1 MTPIIRMVNNMAK
14 STKIALK
21 YRDGVLP
28 PQLASVLNNADEG
41 DLRILIAVMM
51 LADKETGIASIGE
64 LPALLETDRAEIDA
78 SLKFWRGAGVLGT
91 ATVKAVKEEITPV
104 KKAEKEE
111 KKPTTVIT
119 TPTAHRNGALERGG
133 TLETYSSSQLAGL
146 MEKRRVS
153 AEFIDEAQRIFGKVF
168 RTYDT
173 GILVGIVD
181 QLGFEEE
188 AVLSIL
194 AYTVK
199 RGKRTMR
206 YAEQVAMALYDEG
219 ILETAEVLER
229 IQRMEQSGEVI
240 AKVRALF
247 GAAGREMTA
256 TEKKLFTAWT
266 EKFAYD
272 IAVIRLAYDIT
283 VDRIQKPAPKYTNSI
298 LEAWY
303 AEGLRTEADVRRYIE
318 AKKEEKEGE
327 KTGAIATPKSYDV
340 EDFFEAALKRSYE
353 ELQ

>member
-1 MTPIIRMVNNMAK
+1 MAK
-14 STKIALK
+14 LTKIAVK
-21 YRDGVLP
+21 YREGSLP
-28 PQLASVLNNADEG
+28 EGLSEILGNADES

-51 LADKETGIASIGE
+51 LADREGGIAPLGE
-64 LPALLETDRAEIDA
+64 LPTLLGMERSEIDA
-78 SLKFWRGAGVLGT
+78 SLKFWRGAGILGT
-91 ATVKAVKEEITPV
+91 
-104 KKAEKEE
+104 
-111 KKPTTVIT
+111 PTTVKT
-119 TPTAHRNGALERGG
+119 EKTQEEKNPSERTKETARKTLPETAHRNGVLERSGSLG
-133 TLETYSSSQLAGL
+133 SYSSSELAGL

-168 RTYDT
+168 RVYDT

-199 RGKRTMR
+199 RGKKTLR
-206 YAEQVAMALYDEG
+206 YAEQVAMALYDDG
-219 ILETAEVLER
+219 ITETAKVLDR
-229 IQRMEQSGEVI
+229 LHRMEQSGEVI
-240 AKVRALF
+240 AKVRTLF
-247 GAAGREMTA
+247 GASGREMTA

-272 IAVIRLAYDIT
+272 IAVIRMAYDIT
-283 VDRIQKPAPKYTNSI
+283 VDTIQKPAPKYTNSI

-318 AKKEEKEGE
+318 AKEEEKAGG
-327 KTGAIATPKSYDV
+327 KTGERATPKSYDV

>member
-1 MTPIIRMVNNMAK
+1 MAK

-28 PQLASVLNNADEG
+28 PHLASVLNNADEG
-41 DLRILIAVMM
+41 DLRILVAVMM
-51 LADKETGIASIGE
+51 LADRETGIAPIGE
-64 LPALLETDRAEIDA
+64 LPTLLEADRAEIDA
-78 SLKFWRGAGVLGT
+78 SLKFWRGAGILGA
-91 ATVKAVKEEITPV
+91 ATTNKAPKEEIVPQ
-104 KKAEKEE
+104 KKEE
-111 KKPTTVIT
+111 QKRETVVST
-119 TPTAHRNGALERGG
+119 PPTAHRNGALERGG
-133 TLETYSSSQLAGL
+133 TLETYNSSQLAGL

-206 YAEQVAMALYDEG
+206 YAEQVAMALYDDG
-219 ILETAEVLER
+219 IVETAEVLER
-229 IQRMEQSGEVI
+229 IQRMERSGEVI
-240 AKVRALF
+240 AKVRTLF
-247 GAAGREMTA
+247 GASGREMTA
-256 TEKKLFTAWT
+256 TEKKLFVAWT

-272 IAVIRLAYDIT
+272 IGVIRLAYDIT
-283 VDRIQKPAPKYTNSI
+283 VDSIQKPAPKYTNSI

-303 AEGLRTEADVRRYIE
+303 TEGLRTEADVRRYID

-327 KTGAIATPKSYDV
+327 KSGGRATPKSYDV

>member
-1 MTPIIRMVNNMAK
+1 MAK
-14 STKIALK
+14 STRIALK

-51 LADKETGIASIGE
+51 LADKETGIASIAE
-64 LPALLETDRAEIDA
+64 LSELLETDRAEIDA
-78 SLKFWRGAGVLGT
+78 SLKFWRGAGILGT
-91 ATVKAVKEEITPV
+91 ASAKAVKEEVTPV
-104 KKAEKEE
+104 KKEEKEE
-111 KKPTTVIT
+111 KKPQTVV
-119 TPTAHRNGALERGG
+119 PTAHRNGALERGG
-133 TLETYSSSQLAGL
+133 SLDAYSSSQLAGL

-153 AEFIDEAQRIFGKVF
+153 VEFIDEAQRIFGKVF

-229 IQRMEQSGEVI
+229 LQRMERSGEVI
-240 AKVRALF
+240 AKIRTLF
-247 GAAGREMTA
+247 GASGREMTA

-272 IAVIRLAYDIT
+272 IGVIRLAYDIT
-283 VDRIQKPAPKYTNSI
+283 VDSIQKPAPKYTNGV

-303 AEGLRTEADVRRYIE
+303 AEGLRTEADVRRYID

-327 KTGAIATPKSYDV
+327 KTGTRATPKSYDV